1 MGASAWPISITEPD
15 MPPAIIWALGVFGAM
30 VAARWLAR
38 EAQRINSRLH
48 PEDAVATEAEVRT
61 LEQDPVTG
69 IYRPK

>member
-1 MGASAWPISITEPD
+1 MYGAAEPTVVEPD
-15 MPPAIIWALGVFGAM
+15 MPPAIIWAFGAFGAL

-38 EAQRINSRLH
+38 EAKRINALLH
-48 PEDAVATEAEVRT
+48 PEDGASDEDEVRT